1 MGLANQRGVLFKLW
15 ENLKYSCLC
24 DQHFEDKCF
33 VISPR
38 LAESTGFK
46 TGHLQLK
53 SDGIPSLFQMSCENV
68 LLYTA
73 TNVAGISFAWPSSLE
88 PQHFS
93 FMFSVVLSNNL
104 IYDLSL

>member
-1 MGLANQRGVLFKLW
+1 MT
-15 ENLKYSCLC
+15 SI
-24 DQHFEDKCF
+24 FEDKSF

-46 TGHLQLK
+46 TGRLQLK
-53 SDGIPSLFQMSCENV
+53 SAGIPTLFQMSCENV

-88 PQHFS
+88 PQHSS
-93 FMFSVVLSNNL
+93 FMFPVVLSNNL
-104 IYDLSL
+104 IYDHSL